1 MTNKITVYSFNLF
14 FGLNFFSDW
23 SVYLFCVSIPFQ
35 EEEQDPLIHGLY
47 ILQELLNNASSLA
60 TMDAI
65 TFLKPFCDI
74 IQSDDTTG
82 PITGMAIT
90 SLDKFLAYGLIG
102 EL

>member
-14 FGLNFFSDW
+14 FGLNFFPGW
-23 SVYLFCVSIPFQ
+23 SVHLSCVSIPFQ

-47 ILQELLNNASSLA
+47 ILQELLNNAPSLG